1 MNNFVVEN
9 RLRVY
14 DVRELIRNMADA
26 DSVLELRPFFGLAM
40 VTALIRI
47 EGRPIGVV
55 ANNCMHLSGA
65 IDADAADKATRF
77 INLCDCFD
85 IPILL
90 LCDCPGF
97 MVGIES
103 EAQASLRHMVR
114 LASLSVRFLL

>member
-1 MNNFVVEN
+1 M
-9 RLRVY
+9 Y
-14 DVRELIRNMADA
+14 DVRELIRNMADT

-40 VTALIRI
+40 VTSLIRI
-47 EGRPIGVV
+47 EGRPVGVV

-114 LASLSVRFLL
+114 TSSAIPLV